1 MSGKS
6 ALSPT
11 GSDSGSGDIA
21 FYEGDSAH
29 RGKEDSV
36 GYLVALSH
44 RTLLKN
50 LEARLQRF
58 DLTASQWAPLLA
70 IAHGRCNTVAGCA
83 RETGIDAGAMTRML
97 DRLEGKGL
105 VSRQRSAED
114 RRVVNVAL
122 TPAGKK
128 IATEIPPVISNVLNQ
143 HLRGFSQHEFQ
154 LIKDLLQR
162 FLANGEMSAE
172 SATE

>member
-1 MSGKS
+1 MSSKS
-6 ALSPT
+6 ALSRT
-11 GSDSGSGDIA
+11 GPESGTEAIS
-21 FYEGDSAH
+21 FYQGDSAH

-36 GYLVALSH
+36 GYLVALAH

-58 DLTASQWAPLLA
+58 DLTANQWAPLLA

-97 DRLEGKGL
+97 DRLEAKGL
-105 VSRQRSAED
+105 VRRQRSADD

-122 TPAGKK
+122 TAAGKK

-143 HLRGFSQHEFQ
+143 QLRGFSQNEFE

-162 FLANGEMSAE
+162 FLANSEMSAK
-172 SATE
+172 